1 MVKLIIWTIP
11 MVGVLGIL
19 VWRIE
24 GLGYLGSTG
33 AMICYAVIALV
44 VIFQIVQILRVN
56 VPILKKGVPEDD
68 KYPSTP
74 WLR

>member
-1 MVKLIIWTIP
+1 

-56 VPILKKGVPEDD
+56 VPILKRACRKTTST
-68 KYPSTP
+68 PSTP